1 MSRDISKGKPK
12 RPAKE
17 SAPGWLDRLKLV
29 WLRMQRNGAGVGS
42 ATESATPRNTQTD
55 QSEAVLLRAALKGVL
70 DQHASSRSV
79 LVHLTVLEK
88 ALGRHGLSALD
99 ELPHDVLRRAM
110 SQLETLVS
118 DWSPGT
124 LAALRARLTASL
136 IKRGRANDRR
146 RTSERLADFQDSR
159 QLQVKDVS
167 VSTFMEANARWQH
180 SLTGQKL

>member
-17 SAPGWLDRLKLV
+17 RSPGWLDQLKHVWQRL
-29 WLRMQRNGAGVGS
+29 LRKSAGVDPALGAS
-42 ATESATPRNTQTD
+42 ALRSTQSD
-55 QSEAVLLRAALKGVL
+55 RSEAALLRAALKGVL

-79 LVHLTVLEK
+79 LVHLTVLET
-88 ALGRHGLSALD
+88 ALGSRGLRVFD
-99 ELPHDVLRRAM
+99 ELPRDVLRRAM

-118 DWSPGT
+118 DWSPGN

-136 IKRGRANDRR
+136 IKHGRANDRR
-146 RTSERLADFQDSR
+146 RTSERLTDFQNSR

-180 SLTGQKL
+180 SLTGHKL

>member
-1 MSRDISKGKPK
+1 MSRDNSKGKPR

-17 SAPGWLDRLKLV
+17 SSPGWLDRLKHL
-29 WLRMQRNGAGVGS
+29 WLRLQRKGPGGDAALDGT
-42 ATESATPRNTQTD
+42 ARRNTPPD
-55 QSEAVLLRAALKGVL
+55 HSEAVLLRAALKGVL

-88 ALGRHGLSALD
+88 ALGRLGLKAFD

-118 DWSPGT
+118 DWSPGN

-180 SLTGQKL
+180 SLTGHKR